1 MKPAA
6 LLWALERGSRSGR
19 IAWQFAKDYV
29 GRAGARGAQVTTI
42 TEVAAAVIE
51 RPDGTFLLACR
62 PEGKP
67 YPGYWEFPGG
77 KIEAGEDPRAAL
89 DRELKEELG
98 IAVREATPWITRV
111 YAYTHAT
118 VRLHFFRVTAWD
130 GEPQPLEDQ
139 AIAWQRVESP
149 DVSPMLPAN
158 APVLAALALPAVMV
172 VSNAAET
179 GFDAWSLKLSAQ
191 VIGERLL
198 VQIREKGLEPQRV
211 QFLLSRALTRGT
223 PFGALVVVNSDCGS
237 WPQADGVHLTSRGAD
252 GRDRASRGA
261 RSSAPPATTPARSR
275 RPRALG
281 LDYVVV
287 GPVKATASHP
297 GAAPLGWD
305 AFAALVKRLPASRL
319 RDRRARARRP
329 RRSEAPRRARR
340 GASFCGLRYLADGPV
355 CFSRSCRAGTC
366 RRARRARGRP
376 WGRAR
381 A

>member
-1 MKPAA
+1 M
-6 LLWALERGSRSGR
+6 
-19 IAWQFAKDYV
+19 
-29 GRAGARGAQVTTI
+29 TTI

-89 DRELKEELG
+89 DRELEEELG
-98 IAVREATPWITRV
+98 IRVREATPWIQRV

-118 VRLHFFRVTAWD
+118 VRLHFFRVTAWE

-139 AIAWQRVESP
+139 AISWQPVEAP

-191 VIGERLL
+191 VVGERLL

-223 PFGALVVVNSDCGS
+223 PFGATVVVNSDCGA
-237 WPQADGVHLTSRGAD
+237 WPQADGVHLTA
-252 GRDRASRGA
+252 RALME
-261 RSSAPPATTPARSR
+261 SSARPAGRVVGASCHDAHEIAHAAR
-275 RPRALG
+275 LG

-287 GPVKATASHP
+287 GPVKDTPSHP
-297 GAAPLGWD
+297 GAPTLGWEG
-305 AFAALVKRLPASRL
+305 FAALVHGSPLPAYAIGGL
-319 RDRRARARRP
+319 TRADLAEAR
-329 RRSEAPRRARR
+329 RR
-340 GASFCGLRYLADGPV
+340 GAHGVALRSAAFAP
-355 CFSRSCRAGTC
+355 
-366 RRARRARGRP
+366 
-376 WGRAR
+376 
-381 A
+381 

>member
-1 MKPAA
+1 MTK
-6 LLWALERGSRSGR
+6 
-19 IAWQFAKDYV
+19 
-29 GRAGARGAQVTTI
+29 I

-77 KIEAGEDPRAAL
+77 KIEPGEDSRAAL
-89 DRELKEELG
+89 ERELREELG

-118 VRLHFFRVTAWD
+118 VRLHFFRVTAWE

-139 AIAWQRVESP
+139 AIAWQRVEAP
-149 DVSPMLPAN
+149 EVAPMLPAN

-172 VSNAAET
+172 VSDAAQT

-223 PFGALVVVNSDCGS
+223 PFGALVVVNSDCGA
-237 WPQADGVHLTSRGAD
+237 WPQADGAHLTSRALMAATARPPGRVVGASCHD
-252 GRDRASRGA
+252 AAEMAQAA
-261 RSSAPPATTPARSR
+261 R
-275 RPRALG
+275 LG
-281 LDYVVV
+281 LDYVVL
-287 GPVKATASHP
+287 GPVKPTASHP
-297 GAAPLGWD
+297 GAATLGWTG
-305 AFAALVKRLPASRL
+305 FAALAKDCPLPAYAIGGLTRADLAEAKRHGAHGVAL
-319 RDRRARARRP
+319 RSAAF
-329 RRSEAPRRARR
+329 
-340 GASFCGLRYLADGPV
+340 G
-355 CFSRSCRAGTC
+355 
-366 RRARRARGRP
+366 
-376 WGRAR
+376 
-381 A
+381 

>member
-1 MKPAA
+1 MTK
-6 LLWALERGSRSGR
+6 
-19 IAWQFAKDYV
+19 
-29 GRAGARGAQVTTI
+29 I

-51 RPDGTFLLACR
+51 RPDGEFLLACR

-77 KIEAGEDPRAAL
+77 KIEPGEDARAAL
-89 DRELKEELG
+89 DRELQEELG
-98 IAVREATPWITRV
+98 IRVREATPWITRV

-149 DVSPMLPAN
+149 DVTPMLPAN

-191 VIGERLL
+191 VLGERLL

-223 PFGALVVVNSDCGS
+223 PFGALVVVNSDCGA
-237 WPQADGVHLTSRGAD
+237 WPQADGVHLTSKALMEAQARPAGRVVGASCHD
-252 GRDRASRGA
+252 EGEIAHA
-261 RSSAPPATTPARSR
+261 AT
-275 RPRALG
+275 LG

-297 GAAPLGWD
+297 GAALLGWD
-305 AFAALVKRLPASRL
+305 GFAALVRNGPLPAYAIGGL
-319 RDRRARARRP
+319 TRADLAEARRHGAHGVAL
-329 RRSEAPRRARR
+329 RSAAFG
-340 GASFCGLRYLADGPV
+340 GAQ
-355 CFSRSCRAGTC
+355 
-366 RRARRARGRP
+366 
-376 WGRAR
+376 
-381 A
+381 

>member
-1 MKPAA
+1 MTK
-6 LLWALERGSRSGR
+6 
-19 IAWQFAKDYV
+19 
-29 GRAGARGAQVTTI
+29 I

-51 RPDGTFLLACR
+51 RPDGEFLLACR

-77 KIEAGEDPRAAL
+77 KIEPGEDARAAL
-89 DRELKEELG
+89 DRELEEELG
-98 IAVREATPWITRV
+98 IRVREATPWITRV

-139 AIAWQRVESP
+139 AIAWQRVLSP

-191 VIGERLL
+191 VLGERLL

-223 PFGALVVVNSDCGS
+223 PFGALVVVNSDCGA
-237 WPQADGVHLTSRGAD
+237 WPQADGVHLTSRALMEARARPAGRVVGASCHD
-252 GRDRASRGA
+252 A
-261 RSSAPPATTPARSR
+261 REVAHAA
-275 RPRALG
+275 ALG

-297 GAAPLGWD
+297 GAALLGWEG
-305 AFAALVKRLPASRL
+305 FAALVRDCPLPAYAIGGL
-319 RDRRARARRP
+319 ARADLA
-329 RRSEAPRRARR
+329 EARR
-340 GASFCGLRYLADGPV
+340 HGAHGVALRSAAFGG
-355 CFSRSCRAGTC
+355 AQ
-366 RRARRARGRP
+366 
-376 WGRAR
+376 
-381 A
+381 

>member
-1 MKPAA
+1 
-6 LLWALERGSRSGR
+6 
-19 IAWQFAKDYV
+19 
-29 GRAGARGAQVTTI
+29 VTTI

-98 IAVREATPWITRV
+98 IAVREATPWVTRV

-237 WPQADGVHLTSRGAD
+237 WPQADGAHLTSRALMSATARPAGRIVGASCHD
-252 GRDRASRGA
+252 AHEIA
-261 RSSAPPATTPARSR
+261 QAAK
-275 RPRALG
+275 LG

-287 GPVKATASHP
+287 GPVKSTASHP
-297 GAAPLGWD
+297 GAATLGWD
-305 AFAALVKRLPASRL
+305 AFAALVKECPLPAFAIGGL
-319 RDRRARARRP
+319 ARADLAEAKRHGAHGVAL
-329 RRSEAPRRARR
+329 RSAA
-340 GASFCGLRYLADGPV
+340 FDG
-355 CFSRSCRAGTC
+355 
-366 RRARRARGRP
+366 
-376 WGRAR
+376 
-381 A
+381 

>member
-1 MKPAA
+1 
-6 LLWALERGSRSGR
+6 
-19 IAWQFAKDYV
+19 
-29 GRAGARGAQVTTI
+29 VTKV

-77 KIEAGEDPRAAL
+77 KIEAGEDPRRAL
-89 DRELKEELG
+89 DRELEEELG
-98 IAVREATPWITRV
+98 IRVREATPWITRV

-118 VRLHFFRVTAWD
+118 VRLHFFRVTAWE

-139 AIAWQRVESP
+139 AIAWQRVEAP
-149 DVSPMLPAN
+149 EVSPMLPAN

-179 GFDAWSLKLSAQ
+179 GFDAWSLRLSAQ

-223 PFGALVVVNSDCGS
+223 PFGAVVVVNSDCGA
-237 WPQADGVHLTSRGAD
+237 WPQADGVHLTSKALMDATARPAGRVVGASCHD
-252 GRDRASRGA
+252 A
-261 RSSAPPATTPARSR
+261 REVAHAAQ
-275 RPRALG
+275 LG

-287 GPVKATASHP
+287 GPVKATPSHP
-297 GAAPLGWD
+297 GAVTLGWGG
-305 AFAALVKRLPASRL
+305 FAALVHDCPLPAYAIGGLSRADLAEAKRHGAHGVAL
-319 RDRRARARRP
+319 RSAAF
-329 RRSEAPRRARR
+329 
-340 GASFCGLRYLADGPV
+340 G
-355 CFSRSCRAGTC
+355 
-366 RRARRARGRP
+366 
-376 WGRAR
+376 
-381 A
+381 